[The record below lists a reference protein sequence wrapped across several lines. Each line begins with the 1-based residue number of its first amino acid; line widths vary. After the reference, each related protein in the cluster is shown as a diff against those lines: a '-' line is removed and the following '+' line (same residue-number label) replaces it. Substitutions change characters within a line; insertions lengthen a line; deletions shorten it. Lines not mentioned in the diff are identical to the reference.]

1 MSRRRPNDT
10 YTDEELLAGIQN
22 ADHDVFTTL
31 YSRHFQSLSLAAL
44 KYVKDTAIAEEIVQD
59 IFLKLW
65 ETPGDI
71 LNVRSL
77 KAYLYR
83 AVINHSINYVNRQ
96 KNIELHHQRI
106 AEETSHEQIENLMED
121 HALKEMLYQEIERLP
136 AQCRKVFKMSRF
148 QDLKYREIA
157 EQLNLSEKTV
167 ENHIVNALK
176 ILRSKLLDKD
186 TFKDDWEKLRMVLG
200 IIGV

>member
-1 MSRRRPNDT
+1 MSSRRSIEQ

-31 YSRHFQSLSLAAL
+31 YARYFQGLSLAAL
-44 KYVKDTAIAEEIVQD
+44 KYVKGTSIAEEIVQD
-59 IFLKLW
+59 VFLKLW
-65 ETPGDI
+65 EAPGDI
-71 LNVRSL
+71 MHVRSL

-106 AEETSHEQIENLMED
+106 AEETSQKYIESLIED
-121 HALKEMLYQEIERLP
+121 HALKELLYQEIERLP
-136 AQCRKVFKMSRF
+136 TQCRKVFKMSRF

-157 EQLNLSEKTV
+157 EQLNISEKTV

-176 ILRSKLLDKD
+176 TLRAKLQDKN
-186 TFKDDWEKLRMVLG
+186 TTQDDWMKLKMVLG
-200 IIGV
+200 VMGI

>member
-1 MSRRRPNDT
+1 MSSQRSMDK
-10 YTDEELLAGIQN
+10 YTDEELLAGIRN

-31 YSRHFQSLSLAAL
+31 YSRHFQSLSLASL
-44 KYVKDTAIAEEIVQD
+44 KYVKDVSIAEEVVQD

-65 ETPGDI
+65 ETPADI
-71 LNVRSL
+71 ISAKSL

-106 AEETSHEQIENLMED
+106 AEEISHEHIENIIED

-176 ILRSKLLDKD
+176 ILRSKLLDKN
-186 TFKDDWEKLRMVLG
+186 TFKDDWGKLKMVLG
-200 IIGV
+200 IMGV

>member
-1 MSRRRPNDT
+1 MSRGKSIEH
-10 YTDEELLAGIQN
+10 YTDEQLLDGIRN

-44 KYVKDTAIAEEIVQD
+44 KYVKDVSIAEEVVQD

-65 ETPGDI
+65 EAPSTI
-71 LNVRSL
+71 VNARSL

-83 AVINHSINYVNRQ
+83 AVINQSINYVNRQ
-96 KNIELHHQRI
+96 KNLSLHHQRI
-106 AEETSHEQIENLMED
+106 AEEISQEHIENLIED

-176 ILRSKLLDKD
+176 ILRANILDKKS
-186 TFKDDWEKLRMVLG
+186 FKDDWGNLKMVLA
-200 IIGV
+200 IIGI

>member
-1 MSRRRPNDT
+1 MARGKSIET
-10 YTDEELLAGIQN
+10 YTDEELLAGIRN

-31 YSRHFQSLSLAAL
+31 YSRHFQGLSLAAL
-44 KYVKDTAIAEEIVQD
+44 KYVKDVSIAEEIVQD

-65 ETPGDI
+65 ETPADI
-71 LNVRSL
+71 LNARSL

-96 KNIELHHQRI
+96 KNIEQHHQRM
-106 AEETSHEQIENLMED
+106 AEELGHDHIENIIED
-121 HALKEMLYQEIERLP
+121 HALKEMLYQEIEKLP
-136 AQCRKVFKMSRF
+136 VQCRKVFKMSRF
-148 QDLKYREIA
+148 QNLKYREIA

-176 ILRSKLLDKD
+176 TLRAKLLEKN
-186 TFKDDWEKLRMVLG
+186 TFKNDPTFLKMLLLL
-200 IIGV
+200 